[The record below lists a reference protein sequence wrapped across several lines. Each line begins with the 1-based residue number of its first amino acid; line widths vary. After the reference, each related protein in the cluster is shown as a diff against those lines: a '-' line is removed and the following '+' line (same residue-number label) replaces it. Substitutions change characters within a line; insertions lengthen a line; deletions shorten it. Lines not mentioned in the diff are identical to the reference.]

1 MRLWRVLLILPF
13 IVFAIGLAGYY
24 YLNQQL
30 HSVGIIDWD
39 IEFDQLTID
48 HVIIKRL
55 ELTLDSLPQFS
66 PQTTSAELNLTKLL
80 SIKLPE
86 LLPERI
92 DIKSLRVKGSFLSS
106 NISATLKLLNRERLS
121 LQITSYQPVAAT
133 LKLTRNDG
141 RIKLKINST
150 NAELQARYD
159 FRSGQLNA
167 NGRYLLAAQQLADN
181 VSLEQ
186 VPVHVQWQGTL
197 PPQVPSASLEGFAS
211 ALSGE
216 LLLSVKQPTKIKISG
231 TETMAT
237 GQLKL
242 DVNNGFIKSHRL
254 ELQGDTDH
262 LTSFTELS
270 LSEPL
275 KPLAWNLN
283 NSGPLS
289 LPLLAVQTVVI
300 NPPWPLGLNGE
311 LILEGHIRIQHQSEI
326 KAKQL
331 KSRVEINEFSWQ
343 QVPQL
348 SALLA
353 HFAPQVVIDKADISG
368 QADLSVFWNNN
379 RWQVTD
385 GRLKIQQSD
394 WHVDTLSATGSTL
407 NFRFHGNNRLLSINN
422 ADLSI
427 ERIQQGFVFGP
438 ITAEFGLQLPF
449 QNPRQSTLHLKQHSI
464 KALGGR
470 IRIPNKDYTLA
481 NTFLL
486 PIVFKGISLE
496 KLMQQYPSDKIS
508 IDGEVSGTIP
518 LYWNSKQLTVKQ
530 GYMNALAPGGHLQV
544 DSSALKSL
552 AGSNPSLK
560 TLTGVL
566 GNFYYQQ
573 LSASIDYDKD
583 GELLLTLQLKGSNPE
598 LENGRPV
605 ELNIQLEED
614 LPALIKGL
622 QLSNSLN
629 DAIRK
634 QVEQKIN

>member
-1 MRLWRVLLILPF
+1 MKLWRVLLILSL

-24 YLNQQL
+24 YLNRQL
-30 HSVGIIDWD
+30 HSVGIIDWE

-55 ELTLDSLPQFS
+55 ELTLDSLPQS
-66 PQTTSAELNLTKLL
+66 GPQASSAELNLTKLL
-80 SIKLPE
+80 SVKLPE

-92 DIKSLRVKGSFLSS
+92 DIKSLRVEGSFLSS
-106 NISATLKLLNRERLS
+106 NISAKLKLLNRERLS

-133 LKLTRNDG
+133 LKIMRDEG
-141 RIKLKINST
+141 HIKLQANSE
-150 NAELQARYD
+150 NAEFQARYD

-186 VPVHVQWQGTL
+186 VPVHVQWQGTF

-216 LLLSVKQPTKIKISG
+216 LLLSVKQPTTIKISG
-231 TETMAT
+231 TETVAT

-242 DVNNGFIKSHRL
+242 DVNNGVIKSHRL

-300 NPPWPLGLNGE
+300 NPPWPIGLNGE
-311 LILEGHIRIQHQSEI
+311 LVLGGHIRIQYQSEI
-326 KAKQL
+326 GAKEL
-331 KSRVEINEFSWQ
+331 KSHVNINEFNWQ

-348 SALLA
+348 STLLA
-353 HFAPQVVIDKADISG
+353 NFAPQVVINKAEING
-368 QADLSVFWNNN
+368 QADLIVFWKNN
-379 RWQVTD
+379 RWQVND
-385 GRLKIQQSD
+385 GQLEIQQSD
-394 WHVDTLSATGSTL
+394 WAVDTLSATGSNL
-407 NFRFHGNNRLLSINN
+407 NLKFHANSKQLDINN
-422 ADLSI
+422 AHLSI
-427 ERIQQGFVFGP
+427 ERMQQGFVLGP
-438 ITAEFGLQLPF
+438 VTAEFGLQLPF
-449 QNPRQSTLHLKQHSI
+449 QDPWQSTLYLEHHTI

-470 IRIPNKDYTLA
+470 ISVPNQKYSLA

-486 PIVFKGISLE
+486 PVVFKGISLE

-518 LYWNSKQLTVKQ
+518 LYWNSKQLTVKR
-530 GYMNALAPGGHLQV
+530 GYLDALAPGGHLQV

-560 TLTGVL
+560 TLAGVL

-605 ELNIQLEED
+605 ELNIELEED
-614 LPALIKGL
+614 LPALLKGL

-629 DAIRK
+629 DVIRK
-634 QVEQKIN
+634 RVEQKIN